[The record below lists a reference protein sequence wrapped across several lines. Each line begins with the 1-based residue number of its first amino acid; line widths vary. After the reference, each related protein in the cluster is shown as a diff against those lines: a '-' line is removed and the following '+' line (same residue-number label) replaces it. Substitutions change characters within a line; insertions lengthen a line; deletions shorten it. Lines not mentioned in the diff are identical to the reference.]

1 MLALIT
7 ETERISLSARLGHP
21 AVPSGA
27 RPRPPPLDPCAG
39 AGKEVGHRCEPIDA
53 GEVEGYTDGDRDG
66 QRGQYALEYGQQL
79 PHKREGRARSEIV
92 WAHWRRRGVRA
103 SERHREGGA
112 EAGEDSD
119 GARHRRR
126 GATHRGASDEHRI
139 EDEVA

>member
-79 PHKREGRARSEIV
+79 PHKREGRARSEIERAV
-92 WAHWRRRGVRA
+92 GRTGGGGAFVHRRGTARVAQRPA
-103 SERHREGGA
+103 RTATAHAIVGA
-112 EAGEDSD
+112 AP
-119 GARHRRR
+119 
-126 GATHRGASDEHRI
+126 RI
-139 EDEVA
+139 EARPTSTE